1 MIINKRYNGKC
12 GEDKAKEYLIGIGYL
27 LIEENW
33 QNRYGEIDL
42 IMLDRGE
49 VVFVEVRTKNSSK
62 YGTALESV
70 NKKKQLQIVKMV
82 STFLQNKNWWDK
94 RYRIDVIAIDKKD
107 DSYNLAHIKNAVE
120 I

>member
-12 GEDKAKEYLIGIGYL
+12 GENKAKEYLISIGYL

-42 IMLDRGE
+42 IMFDNGK
-49 VVFVEVRTKNSSK
+49 VVFVEVRTKNNSN
-62 YGTALESV
+62 YGTALESI
-70 NKKKQLQIVKMV
+70 NRKKQLQIVKMV
-82 STFLQNKNWWDK
+82 SIYLQNKNWWDK
-94 RYRIDVIAIDKKD
+94 PYRIDVIAIDKKED
-107 DSYNLAHIKNAVE
+107 FYNLAHVKNAVE